1 MIRDWSHS
9 KYRRFT
15 ATWTEEWVWW
25 PKNWVSAFVFRFWSC
40 TFAVLCHIFREQL
53 ALFRDVN
60 YGEKFN
66 KANVFCNINYK
77 KIFIKDYFSIHDANK
92 IINKTQD
99 FQFGAITGHLIST
112 VKQIAVNA
120 NMRSSCWLI
129 CLVIDKRLETS
140 HSG

>member
-9 KYRRFT
+9 TYRRFT
-15 ATWTEEWVWW
+15 ATWTEGWVWW
-25 PKNWVSAFVFRFWSC
+25 PKNWVSSIVFRFWSC

-53 ALFRDVN
+53 PLFRDVN

-66 KANVFCNINYK
+66 KADVFYNINYK
-77 KIFIKDYFSIHDANK
+77 KIFIKDCFSIHDANK

-99 FQFGAITGHLIST
+99 FQFRHLIFY

-140 HSG
+140 HSGLI